1 MKAIL
6 KVFAKFKFIFRNT
19 YTYKNAHNIFLSEKK
34 GYNRVYLVDH
44 NFVSTGIHT

>member
-19 YTYKNAHNIFLSEKK
+19 YKNSHNIFLSEKK